1 MFVTAFLIVGI
12 NGLNHHRLFAL
23 IERVDTPLNM
33 LNLFLLLG
41 ICIVPFTTAVIAKC
55 MITADAALA
64 SAIYGVVWTINGF
77 LYTSILVYARAA
89 WPADE
94 CRVLEE

>member
-1 MFVTAFLIVGI
+1 MFVTAFVIVGI

-23 IERVDTPLNM
+23 IERVDTPLKL

-41 ICIVPFTTAVIAKC
+41 ICIVPFTTAMIAKC
-55 MITADAALA
+55 MITPDDLV

-94 CRVLEE
+94 CRVREE